1 MILLIKNFFF
11 KLNKFIF
18 IRYDA
23 KIPRS
28 RSRTIPNPFSSSNLQ
43 NKQVETVAF
52 GPFQQ
57 FKVSLET

>member
-1 MILLIKNFFF
+1 M
-11 KLNKFIF
+11 F